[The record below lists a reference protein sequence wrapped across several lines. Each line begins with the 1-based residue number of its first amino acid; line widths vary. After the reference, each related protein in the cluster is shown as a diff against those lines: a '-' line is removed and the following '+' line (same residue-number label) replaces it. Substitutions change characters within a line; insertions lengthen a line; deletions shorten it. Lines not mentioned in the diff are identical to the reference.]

1 MLKLKNIQKKYGMLS
16 ESYAWERQEGKP
28 LPTLK
33 DVQEKYNA
41 KSVNEQGNDKNP
53 ISFGKSDLKNIDI
66 DASLREIMKSF
77 KEVVRIN
84 RTSANRDI
92 SSLQTS
98 LQTAIEKS
106 TTLYGEISAA
116 YQQAIDASPGDTDLD
131 NLEDNPFGI

>member
-1 MLKLKNIQKKYGMLS
+1 MKILRENMKRFGTKNLS
-16 ESYAWERQEGKP
+16 EQQQLQDDPSS
-28 LPTLK
+28 
-33 DVQEKYNA
+33 VA
-41 KSVNEQGNDKNP
+41 KN
-53 ISFGKSDLKNIDI
+53 DLKNIDI

-116 YQQAIDASPGDTDLD
+116 YQQAIDATPGESDFD